1 VVAGAVV
8 AAVTVA
14 AVAVAV
20 APASHGHGIPQSTPT
35 SLTSPAVRTSPVSPT
50 SASPSPSP
58 SSRAEA
64 TAVSKLLTSGATSSI
79 RLTDATDN
87 VQACTDL
94 SRGVRQ
100 IQRVRDQ
107 RQAEYDQAQN
117 LSTGALPGGAELK
130 TDLTQALSYSLM
142 ADNDYLTWAQQQV
155 ADCQVGSQ
163 SSAAVTAGARARN
176 YKAMFVSRWNPI
188 AAQYA
193 LPPASVGSM

>member
-1 VVAGAVV
+1 
-8 AAVTVA
+8 
-14 AVAVAV
+14 
-20 APASHGHGIPQSTPT
+20 
-35 SLTSPAVRTSPVSPT
+35 
-50 SASPSPSP
+50 
-58 SSRAEA
+58 
-64 TAVSKLLTSGATSSI
+64 
-79 RLTDATDN
+79 
-87 VQACTDL
+87 
-94 SRGVRQ
+94 VRQ

-107 RQAEYDQAQN
+107 RQTEYDQAQN

-155 ADCQVGSQ
+155 TDCQVGSQ
-163 SSAAVTAGARARN
+163 SSAAVTAGAQARN